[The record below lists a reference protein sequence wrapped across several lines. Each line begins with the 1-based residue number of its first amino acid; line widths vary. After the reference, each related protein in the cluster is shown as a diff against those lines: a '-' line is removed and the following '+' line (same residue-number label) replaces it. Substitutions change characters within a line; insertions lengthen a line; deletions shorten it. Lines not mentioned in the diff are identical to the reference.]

1 MSENPNHL
9 HQSTLYSNEGSLY
22 LGIKYQQSLK
32 GLIATPGESIETR
45 SSEKVAPIGREP
57 HPTQAQQVGPNN
69 NQISL

>member
-1 MSENPNHL
+1 MSGNPNHL

-22 LGIKYQQSLK
+22 LGIKFQKSL
-32 GLIATPGESIETR
+32 GNSIATPGESIETR

-57 HPTQAQQVGPNN
+57 HPTQAQRMENN

>member
-1 MSENPNHL
+1 MSGNPNHL

-22 LGIKYQQSLK
+22 LGIKFQES
-32 GLIATPGESIETR
+32 LIATTPRKTIETI
-45 SSEKVAPIGREP
+45 SSEKVAPLGKVP